1 MKPIDLIGRG
11 MLTRRGMLGGMT
23 AAAMFPVIHAQ
34 AQTPPPAAQPA
45 GGTGRSPAP
54 DLRRIDVHAHYLTDR
69 YRQAAEAA
77 GHARPDG
84 MPGLPRWS
92 VQAALGM
99 MDRFHIEAAILSV
112 SSPGVHFG
120 DNAAARALARSVNE
134 EGARAV
140 SDHPRR
146 FGLFASL
153 PLPDVDG
160 ALEELAYAL
169 DVLKADGVVLET
181 NYHGVYLGDD
191 RLHPI
196 LAELD
201 RRGATIFIHPTSP
214 DCPCCQDMSLGYP
227 RPMIEF
233 LFETTRAVTNLILRG
248 ALDRFANLR
257 IIVPHAGATLPVVA
271 DRITGLSPA
280 LGLSRPLD
288 TEHFFATL
296 RGLYYD
302 LAGFPVPRQLGA
314 LLQIADPKHLFYGSD
329 YPFTPLPVIEK
340 LSENLTA
347 ITLFDNSTLGDVLR
361 ENALNLFPRF
371 RA

>member
-140 SDHPRR
+140 SDHPGR

-169 DVLKADGVVLET
+169 DVLTWIMHVRSFCATGTPCYQGVSHQVKVPIRTLLIRVYRSRSYPVDWKLYFEADNVL
-181 NYHGVYLGDD
+181 
-191 RLHPI
+191 I
-196 LAELD
+196 
-201 RRGATIFIHPTSP
+201 
-214 DCPCCQDMSLGYP
+214 
-227 RPMIEF
+227 
-233 LFETTRAVTNLILRG
+233 
-248 ALDRFANLR
+248 
-257 IIVPHAGATLPVVA
+257 
-271 DRITGLSPA
+271 
-280 LGLSRPLD
+280 
-288 TEHFFATL
+288 
-296 RGLYYD
+296 
-302 LAGFPVPRQLGA
+302 
-314 LLQIADPKHLFYGSD
+314 
-329 YPFTPLPVIEK
+329 
-340 LSENLTA
+340 
-347 ITLFDNSTLGDVLR
+347 
-361 ENALNLFPRF
+361 
-371 RA
+371 